1 MTSTAIPVVL
11 LTGFLGSG
19 KTSLLRRLIRQP
31 EFAQCAVVINEFGDV
46 GLDQALVSDQSDDR
60 DIQLLDS
67 GCLCCMASTSI
78 QDTLASLYYR
88 RLRKEIP
95 WFDTVLI
102 ETSGLAEPG
111 PIVNALYGDDTL
123 NRKFRLAGIVTTFD
137 AGFGHSQVEAYREAK
152 LQLMMADV
160 IVITKGDVH
169 GGAGELST
177 ALGAMHPTARII
189 TNQLDDAE
197 LARTIRQT
205 EGYRS
210 AAERIPEA
218 VASPPPA
225 LPVLRHV
232 LTYGIYSVSAR
243 VPQAVS
249 WAMWAAFIR
258 HVQRDFGDALLRF
271 KGILAFQGEPRPM
284 AVHGIH
290 HLFTP
295 PAPVDAPPGSIGSV
309 VFIVR
314 QLERERIDAALAHLL
329 SRT

>member
-1 MTSTAIPVVL
+1 MASTAIPVIL

-31 EFAQCAVVINEFGDV
+31 EFAQCAVVINEFGDI

-88 RLRKEIP
+88 RLREEIP

-137 AGFGHSQVEAYREAK
+137 AGFGKSQVDAYREAK

-169 GGAGELST
+169 GAVDELST
-177 ALGAMHPTARII
+177 QLGAMHPTARII
-189 TNQLDDAE
+189 TNQLDDAV

-205 EGYRS
+205 DEYRPANERTPV
-210 AAERIPEA
+210 AAA
-218 VASPPPA
+218 PPPA
-225 LPVLRHV
+225 LPALRHV
-232 LTYGIYSVSAR
+232 LAYGIYSVSVR
-243 VPQAVS
+243 IPEPVS
-249 WAMWAAFIR
+249 WEMWAGFVR

-271 KGILAFQGEPRPM
+271 KGILAFHGEPRPM

-290 HLFTP
+290 HLFSP
-295 PAPVDAPPGSIGSV
+295 PVPVDAAGDTIGSV

-314 QLERERIDAALAHLL
+314 ELERERIDAAVTHLL
-329 SRT
+329 SFP